1 MRVKGDNSEYGGGES
16 YKRLGLILSQR
27 IIIKAPYS
35 PRMWK
40 KGSTTEERNRKESWK
55 TNSKIVEITPN
66 LPMTALNAN
75 FH

>member
-40 KGSTTEERNRKESWK
+40 KGSTTEERNRKESWEGSNNK
-55 TNSKIVEITPN
+55 SHQDPDVP
-66 LPMTALNAN
+66 
-75 FH
+75 

>member
-40 KGSTTEERNRKESWK
+40 KGSTTEERNRKESWEGSNNK
-55 TNSKIVEITPN
+55 SHQDPDA
-66 LPMTALNAN
+66 P
-75 FH
+75 